1 MRDTSR
7 DVFWSALAGSY
18 TSENK
23 DPGCFTYSFGFIVII
38 VVVGSIVSYLEEEI
52 LWLFG
57 DSWEELVVL
66 NMIILLV
73 ITALIILFE
82 NIALNNRINLK

>member
-1 MRDTSR
+1 MKIKIRDASLIP
-7 DVFWSALAGSY
+7 SALS
-18 TSENK
+18 SL
-23 DPGCFTYSFGFIVII
+23 F

-66 NMIILLV
+66 NMIILFV